1 MVAVL
6 AVSGCASVSPPVEP
20 SMRPA
25 ELPAGNYWWYLR
37 FRMEWLEGN
46 PPAWHTD
53 LLLADLVVRPVLE
66 LHRADIALWRFHR
79 RAARDSAG
87 HQFSFIFYAT
97 PETARDVYAEIDASP
112 ALGLARA
119 GGRVTAVLQDDPLHP
134 SRPERADTSDPAWS
148 AALRTAWPDYLMGAS
163 RMWLSLVSQ
172 LAAPPP
178 PAAASFKELDDAYV
192 RADAAVT
199 AVWREEG
206 RHAFLHHLNAL
217 FGYEPLQMRF

>member
-1 MVAVL
+1 
-6 AVSGCASVSPPVEP
+6 
-20 SMRPA
+20 MRPA

-66 LHRADIALWRFHR
+66 LRRADITLWRVHR
-79 RAARDSAG
+79 RAARDAAG

-97 PETARDVYAEIDASP
+97 PETARDVFAEIEASP
-112 ALGLARA
+112 ALGMARA

-172 LAAPPP
+172 LAAPPAPGRCELQGARRRVRTRRCGGDGGVARGGPTRLPAP
-178 PAAASFKELDDAYV
+178 PQRALRV
-192 RADAAVT
+192 RAAPDALLT
-199 AVWREEG
+199 RTP
-206 RHAFLHHLNAL
+206 R
-217 FGYEPLQMRF
+217 